1 MRRVTGILMMI
12 GLLVFG
18 CVGYFA
24 GSAHLLRPSLLA
36 AADDCQSFP
45 QTGFQACGDFL
56 NYWNT
61 HGGLAQQ
68 GYPISPP
75 FQEKSDTDGKTYTVQ
90 YFERAVFEA
99 HPENQPPNN
108 VLLSL
113 LGSQKYKAK
122 YPNGAPASAASSPVV
137 PTASAVSGPAASKF
151 PLRTVNGPLALTLWD
166 IRDPAPN
173 DRTFLPKAGNRIVA
187 FDITVENT
195 GTGTIH
201 FNSLESSVQTTDDR
215 VYDTGFSFS
224 ALTPTLNYGD
234 LAPGK

>member
-113 LGSQKYKAK
+113 STINHLFWHWSQSRT
-122 YPNGAPASAASSPVV
+122 GCSA
-137 PTASAVSGPAASKF
+137 
-151 PLRTVNGPLALTLWD
+151 
-166 IRDPAPN
+166 
-173 DRTFLPKAGNRIVA
+173 
-187 FDITVENT
+187 
-195 GTGTIH
+195 
-201 FNSLESSVQTTDDR
+201 
-215 VYDTGFSFS
+215 DTG
-224 ALTPTLNYGD
+224 
-234 LAPGK
+234 